1 MFGKLIKHEFR
12 ATRRLVPFIW
22 LAVLVMASLNL
33 ISSQIGVKWLS
44 TTSMILLVLLAIGQ
58 VIVTYV
64 VIITRYYRSLY
75 TDEGYLT
82 HTIPARAGSLLG
94 SKVLTSF
101 VWIILSIVAGVT
113 VFLVILF
120 YFAKARD
127 ASIGDIYNEI
137 KAIVGFE
144 NKDVII
150 ASIIGVIMVCYTILL
165 QLAQMFFAMSFGS
178 QARFHKLGIAGP
190 IICYL
195 ILNFILEMIT
205 LAAMVF
211 VPLGLELQLTGDELP
226 VQGSLKL
233 VNEGMIYLH
242 RNPDTQNVIIGLGG
256 ILFSLIAMAALYWG
270 TYKLIKKRT
279 SLR

>member
-150 ASIIGVIMVCYTILL
+150 ASIIGVIMVSYTILL